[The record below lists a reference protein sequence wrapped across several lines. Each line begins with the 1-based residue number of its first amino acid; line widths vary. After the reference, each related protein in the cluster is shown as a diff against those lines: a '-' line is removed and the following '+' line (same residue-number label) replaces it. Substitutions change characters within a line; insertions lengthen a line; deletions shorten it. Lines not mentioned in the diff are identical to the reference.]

1 MNVDVQVDMDGLP
14 GSFALAGA
22 ASSTLMQKAV
32 YRTGAMLRTLVRAG
46 ASGRP
51 GPRAQTGDYRQSI
64 AQVNGMDR
72 GAAVSVVS
80 TNSPQARRLEYGFND
95 VDALGRRF
103 HQPPLPHWRPAIP
116 KAEAF
121 FLEMA
126 DRATDVALDT
136 ALSRTAAR
144 WLRRIL

>member
-1 MNVDVQVDMDGLP
+1 MNVDIAVDMDGLP

-22 ASSTLMQKAV
+22 ASSTLLQKTV

-51 GPRAQTGDYRQSI
+51 GPRVQTGDYRRSI

-72 GAAVSVVS
+72 GVPTSLVS
-80 TNSPQARRLEYGFND
+80 TNSPQAYRLEYGFND
-95 VDALGRRF
+95 VDVLGRRF

-121 FLEMA
+121 FLDEVS
-126 DRATDVALDT
+126 RATTAAVDT

-144 WLRRIL
+144 WLRRVL

>member
-1 MNVDVQVDMDGLP
+1 MNVDIAVDMDGMP

-51 GPRAQTGDYRQSI
+51 GPRAQTGDYRRSI

-95 VDALGRRF
+95 VDVLGRRF
-103 HQPPLPHWRPAIP
+103 HQPPLPHWRTAIP
-116 KAEAF
+116 KVEAF
-121 FLEMA
+121 FLEEA
-126 DRATDVALDT
+126 ARARDVAVDT